1 MLEIKVVIL
10 HRMAIA
16 DLTEKIT
23 LEQKFEETKGFYQAG
38 IWINFFREDKRANV
52 NKIPEVGICQCLI
65 KPV

>member
-1 MLEIKVVIL
+1 
-10 HRMAIA
+10 MAIA

-52 NKIPEVGICQCLI
+52 NKIPEVGIRQCLI